1 MEQHIRIQLLLLCIV
16 SIFCTFA
23 GIFFNSVVIISL
35 WRCPQLRRKLC
46 YFMIMVLSCVDLIA
60 VISIHLCQL
69 TFSVLWLTENES
81 LLKPFKKYM
90 FVSKMFIAFSAL
102 SLLVMNIDRYL
113 AMFHPLF
120 HLTSVTKCRLLV
132 LQAMLFLLPITL
144 RVLVELHVL
153 DEPVS
158 PLILL
163 ATILPA
169 LLFVNFKLYAIA
181 RKSRKVN
188 ALSSHVKLKTMLEMK
203 NISCCVLAA
212 GCYVFFSLPI
222 LVSII
227 INLSGRSAKTD
238 GVLLSWV
245 WARTFVT
252 MNSTFNCLI
261 FFWKNKMLRM
271 EGIKVLKLLRNRF
284 VKDTN

>member
-1 MEQHIRIQLLLLCIV
+1 
-16 SIFCTFA
+16 
-23 GIFFNSVVIISL
+23 
-35 WRCPQLRRKLC
+35 
-46 YFMIMVLSCVDLIA
+46 MVLSCVDLIA

-81 LLKPFKKYM
+81 LLQPFKKYM